1 MSKPV
6 ITKPGA
12 RVRALLQTARFAAR
26 RMPIPLSIKLSM
38 VSWLRQHPAFHAI
51 LTKGTSTPVPPQR
64 PRDLS
69 ARDLADYAAQIFDIS
84 RTNIGANL
92 EYVPHCDEAIDFTR
106 SPLKLVAFYLPQFH
120 PIPENDAW
128 WGKGF
133 TEWTNT
139 AKARPLFRGHYQ
151 PHVPADLGFYD
162 LRVPETRAQQAEM
175 AERFGVEGFCY
186 YHYWFAGK
194 RILNRPF
201 DEVVT
206 SGEPK
211 FPFCLCW
218 ANQTWSGV

>member
-133 TEWTNT
+133 TEWTNVS
-139 AKARPLFRGHYQ
+139 KAMPQYIGHYQ
-151 PHVPADLGFYD
+151 PRLPGELGYYD
-162 LRVPETRAQQAEM
+162 LRLLDVMRRQVALAQRYGIHA
-175 AERFGVEGFCY
+175 F
-186 YHYWFAGK
+186 
-194 RILNRPF
+194 
-201 DEVVT
+201 
-206 SGEPK
+206 
-211 FPFCLCW
+211 
-218 ANQTWSGV
+218 